1 MRDPQ
6 DSDKGLHR
14 LAAEYSS
21 SIFWDRGFGVAAPS
35 TYAERQINM
44 PKVWQPILD
53 AHIFQSY
60 REAMTRISSHSS
72 AAIRSQDDAVSF
84 AASEWDRDVRTV
96 WRKLRKFS
104 ATAGSSDT
112 I

>member
-14 LAAEYSS
+14 HAAKYSS

-44 PKVWQPILD
+44 PKVWQPIFD
-53 AHIFQSY
+53 DEIVQSY

-72 AAIRSQDDAVSF
+72 AAIRSRDDAVKF
-84 AASEWDRDVRTV
+84 AASEWFRDERTV
-96 WRKLRKFS
+96 ERKLRKFS
-104 ATAGSSDT
+104 VTQSSDT